1 MLGSPEATP
10 STGASRAS
18 ALPPPVPP
26 GGWSTEPRPA
36 LAEIDVFGLTDSGR
50 VRRENQDHF
59 LIASLHK
66 LLRVHQSSIP
76 PDDLTPLVT
85 ESRGFVFVVADG
97 VGGRPDGA
105 QASGTVIRA
114 IAHYVT
120 HLTDLHRRLDPD
132 RESEFLAQ
140 LERAVLETHDVL
152 LKEGRREY
160 GGKGG
165 ATTLTMLFALW
176 PRAYVVHLGDSGC
189 FRLREGRLER
199 MTRDQTVAEDLVRAG
214 ALRPSEAR
222 QSPFSNVLA
231 SALGGPEAT
240 PLTLATDARRDDIV
254 LLCTDGLTTHVT
266 EDEIAERLRTLQSS
280 EQVCRD
286 LVRLANERGAT
297 DNVTVLVGRIRPA
310 PRGSV

>member
-10 STGASRAS
+10 SS
-18 ALPPPVPP
+18 ALPPPVPR
-26 GGWSTEPRPA
+26 GGGGADPRRGT
-36 LAEIDVFGLTDSGR
+36 AEIDVFGLTDSGR

-85 ESRGFVFVVADG
+85 ESRGFVFLVADG

-120 HLTDLHRRLDPD
+120 HLTDLYRRLDPD

-140 LERAVLETHDVL
+140 LERAVLQTHDIL
-152 LKEGRREY
+152 LKEARQEC

-189 FRLREGRLER
+189 FRLRQGRLER
-199 MTRDQTVAEDLVRAG
+199 MTRDQTVAEDLVLAG
-214 ALRPSEAR
+214 ALRPSEASR
-222 QSPFSNVLA
+222 SPFSNVLA
-231 SALGGPEAT
+231 SAVGGAEAT

-254 LLCTDGLTTHVT
+254 LLCTDGLTKHVT
-266 EDEIAERLRTLQSS
+266 EDEIADRLRTLQSS

-286 LVRLANERGAT
+286 LVGLANQRGGT

-310 PRGSV
+310 PR

>member
-1 MLGSPEATP
+1 MPSSPKVTPPTEA
-10 STGASRAS
+10 A
-18 ALPPPVPP
+18 
-26 GGWSTEPRPA
+26 EPRPA
-36 LAEIDVFGLTDSGR
+36 TADIDVFGLTDPGR
-50 VRRENQDHF
+50 VRRENQDQF

-85 ESRGFVFVVADG
+85 ESRGFVFLVADG

-120 HLTDLHRRLDPD
+120 HLTDLYRRLDAD
-132 RESEFLAQ
+132 REDDFLSE
-140 LERAVLETHDVL
+140 LECAVLKTHDDLVDA
-152 LKEGRREY
+152 GRREY

-176 PRAYVVHLGDSGC
+176 PRAYVVHLGDSSC

-231 SALGGPEAT
+231 SALGGREAT
-240 PLTLATDARRDDIV
+240 PLTLATDARRDDVV
-254 LLCTDGLTTHVT
+254 LLCTDGLTNHVT
-266 EDEIAERLRTLQSS
+266 EDEIADRLRTLQSS

-286 LVRLANERGAT
+286 LVRLANERGGT
-297 DNVTVLVGRIRPA
+297 DNVTVLAGRVRPSS
-310 PRGSV
+310 R

>member
-1 MLGSPEATP
+1 VS
-10 STGASRAS
+10 
-18 ALPPPVPP
+18 P
-26 GGWSTEPRPA
+26 GGWSAEPRPA
-36 LAEIDVFGLTDSGR
+36 AAEIDVFGLTDPGR
-50 VRRENQDHF
+50 VQRENQDHF

-85 ESRGFVFVVADG
+85 ESRGFVFLVADG

-105 QASGTVIRA
+105 QASGRVIRA

-120 HLTDLHRRLDPD
+120 HLTDLYRRLDPD

-140 LERAVLETHDVL
+140 LERAVLETHDIL

-160 GGKGG
+160 GGNGG

-199 MTRDQTVAEDLVRAG
+199 MTRDQTVAEGLVRAG

-222 QSPFSNVLA
+222 HSPFGNVLA

-254 LLCTDGLTTHVT
+254 LLCTDGLTKHVT

-280 EQVCRD
+280 EQVSRD
-286 LVRLANERGAT
+286 LVRLANERGGT
-297 DNVTVLVGRIRPA
+297 DNVTVLVGRIRPSL
-310 PRGSV
+310 R

>member
-10 STGASRAS
+10 STGTARAS

-36 LAEIDVFGLTDSGR
+36 PAEIDVFGLTDSGR

-85 ESRGFVFVVADG
+85 ESRGFVFLVADG

-120 HLTDLHRRLDPD
+120 HLTDLYRRLDPD

-140 LERAVLETHDVL
+140 LERAVLETHDLL
-152 LKEGRREY
+152 LKEGLREY

-199 MTRDQTVAEDLVRAG
+199 MTRDQTVAEALVRAG

-222 QSPFSNVLA
+222 QSPFGNVLA

-254 LLCTDGLTTHVT
+254 LLCTDGLTKHVT
-266 EDEIAERLRTLQSS
+266 EDEIAGRLRTLQSS

-286 LVRLANERGAT
+286 LVSLANERGGT

-310 PRGSV
+310 SR

>member
-1 MLGSPEATP
+1 MSSSPKATP
-10 STGASRAS
+10 STK
-18 ALPPPVPP
+18 PP
-26 GGWSTEPRPA
+26 EPRPSP
-36 LAEIDVFGLTDSGR
+36 AEIDVFGLTDPGR
-50 VRRENQDHF
+50 VRGENQDQF

-105 QASGTVIRA
+105 QASSTVIRA

-120 HLTDLHRRLDPD
+120 HLTDLYRRLDPE
-132 RESEFLAQ
+132 REGEFLAQ
-140 LERAVLETHDVL
+140 LEHAVLQTHEVL
-152 LKEGRREY
+152 LDEGRREY

-176 PRAYVVHLGDSGC
+176 PRGYVVHLGDSSC
-189 FRLREGRLER
+189 YRLRDGRLER
-199 MTRDQTVAEDLVRAG
+199 MTRDQTVAEDLVQAG

-222 QSPFSNVLA
+222 QSPLSNVLA
-231 SALGGPEAT
+231 SALGGPEAI
-240 PLTLATDARRDDIV
+240 PLTLATDARRDDVV
-254 LLCTDGLTTHVT
+254 LLCTDGLTKHVT
-266 EDEIAERLRTLQSS
+266 EDEIEDRLRRLQSS

-286 LVRLANERGAT
+286 LVRLANERGGT
-297 DNVTVLVGRIRPA
+297 DNVTVLVGRVRPTS
-310 PRGSV
+310 R

>member
-1 MLGSPEATP
+1 MSRSPKAAT
-10 STGASRAS
+10 STE
-18 ALPPPVPP
+18 PPVPP

-36 LAEIDVFGLTDSGR
+36 PAEIDVFGLTDSGR
-50 VRRENQDHF
+50 VRGENQDHF

-85 ESRGFVFVVADG
+85 ESRGFVFLVADG

-120 HLTDLHRRLDPD
+120 HLTDLYRRLDAD
-132 RESEFLAQ
+132 KESEFLAQ
-140 LERAVLETHDVL
+140 LERAVLETHDML

-222 QSPFSNVLA
+222 RSPFSNVLA

-254 LLCTDGLTTHVT
+254 LLCTDGLTKHVT

-280 EQVCRD
+280 EQACRD
-286 LVRLANERGAT
+286 LVRLANERGGT

-310 PRGSV
+310 LKA

>member
-1 MLGSPEATP
+1 MPSSPKATP
-10 STGASRAS
+10 STE
-18 ALPPPVPP
+18 PPVPP
-26 GGWSTEPRPA
+26 GGWSAEPRPA
-36 LAEIDVFGLTDSGR
+36 TADIDVFGLTDPGR

-76 PDDLTPLVT
+76 PDDLTPLIT
-85 ESRGFVFVVADG
+85 ESRGFVLVVADG

-105 QASGTVIRA
+105 QASSTVIRA

-120 HLTDLHRRLDPD
+120 HLTDLYRRLDPD
-132 RESEFLAQ
+132 REGEFLAQ
-140 LERAVLETHDVL
+140 LEHAVLETHDVL
-152 LKEGRREY
+152 LEEGRREY

-176 PRAYVVHLGDSGC
+176 PRAYVVHLGDSSC
-189 FRLREGRLER
+189 FRLRDGRLER
-199 MTRDQTVAEDLVRAG
+199 MTRDQTVAEDLVRLG

-222 QSPFSNVLA
+222 TSPLGNVLA

-240 PLTLATDARRDDIV
+240 PLTLATDARRDDVV
-254 LLCTDGLTTHVT
+254 LLCTDGLTKHVT
-266 EDEIAERLRTLQSS
+266 EDEVAERLRTLQSS

-286 LVRLANERGAT
+286 LVRLANERGGT
-297 DNVTVLVGRIRPA
+297 DNVTVLVGRVRPSS
-310 PRGSV
+310 R

>member
-1 MLGSPEATP
+1 MPSSPKATP
-10 STGASRAS
+10 STE
-18 ALPPPVPP
+18 PPVPP
-26 GGWSTEPRPA
+26 GGWSAEPRPA
-36 LAEIDVFGLTDSGR
+36 TAEIDVFGLTDTGR
-50 VRRENQDHF
+50 VRRENQDQF

-97 VGGRPDGA
+97 VAGRPDGA

-120 HLTDLHRRLDPD
+120 HLTDLYRRLDAD
-132 RESEFLAQ
+132 REVEFLAQ

-152 LKEGRREY
+152 LEEGRREY
-160 GGKGG
+160 GGKGA

-176 PRAYVVHLGDSGC
+176 PRGYVVHLGDSSC

-222 QSPFSNVLA
+222 QSPLSNVLA

-240 PLTLATDARRDDIV
+240 PLTLATDARRDDVV
-254 LLCTDGLTTHVT
+254 LLCTDGLTKHVT

-286 LVRLANERGAT
+286 LVRLANERGGT
-297 DNVTVLVGRIRPA
+297 DNVTVLIGRVKNKPA
-310 PRGSV
+310 A